1 MKTTRIPP
9 LTPAQAD
16 ALEARFARRLGARLD
31 DSARQLPHD
40 ITERLRVARQQAV
53 AHAGAQ
59 RGLAARPVGAPG
71 VVSITAPAGWSLAG
85 HSGNASFPVA
95 GAASGGH
102 GRRHERGDQ
111 DDTPSW
117 GLRMASLLPLI
128 ALVGGLWAVHQW
140 TQREQVQAAAE
151 VDTALLTDDLP
162 PAAYADPGF
171 EEYLLGSNDAS
182 ATALPMSLPGQGAVT
197 GSSTLDAPA
206 PVDGIRGPMPL
217 NSSSV

>member
-1 MKTTRIPP
+1 MKTTRTPP

-31 DSARQLPHD
+31 DSARQLPQD

-53 AHAGAQ
+53 ALAGTQ
-59 RGLAARPVGAPG
+59 RGLAARPVGSPG

-85 HSGNASFPVA
+85 HSGNASFP
-95 GAASGGH
+95 ASTTSSGH
-102 GRRHERGDQ
+102 GRHGGRHDQ

-171 EEYLLGSNDAS
+171 EEYLLGSNDAPAS
-182 ATALPMSLPGQGAVT
+182 ALPMSLPGQEAVP
-197 GSSTLDAPA
+197 GPSTLESPAPA
-206 PVDGIRGPMPL
+206 EGIRGPMPL
-217 NSSSV
+217 TRSSV